1 MRHLMPIQI
10 MIFIVFITLSS
21 KNPRVKPN
29 SYSSK
34 TLLEC
39 LVSRVCKVNQAA
51 MKTNAIEVVD
61 GN

>member
-1 MRHLMPIQI
+1 MPIQI

-21 KNPRVKPN
+21 KNPRVKQN

-39 LVSRVCKVNQAA
+39 LVCRVNQAA